1 MKNKYFGLLFV
12 LLFFGSKANASEFMC
27 PLPSCQNVTAEFRG
41 SAEDDPY
48 PRGHWGMDFGARV
61 GTSVFAAK
69 GGVVERVGR
78 LQLAGIY
85 VLVKHDDRYET
96 IYTHLDEVLVKVGVQ
111 VEEGQEIAKSGS
123 TGLSTG
129 PLLHFGIREDGKP
142 IDPRPL
148 LIF

>member
-1 MKNKYFGLLFV
+1 MLFV

-48 PRGHWGMDFGARV
+48 PRGHWGMDFGARI
-61 GTSVFAAK
+61 GTPVFAAK
-69 GGVVERVGR
+69 GGVVERVGH
-78 LQLAGIY
+78 LQLAGTYI
-85 VLVKHDDRYET
+85 LVKHDNRYET